1 VGCRRVLVSRDWS
14 GKTLAE
20 HRADRAAAVREA
32 LLSAGMVARR
42 LNGSRRAVSDGLPG
56 SCGRMSGTRWRSGAS
71 SSRCWRRRR
80 GTGRCPQADRDVP
93 RAHTA
98 VHCGVGIVG
107 HRDRLGRGRR
117 RSDRA
122 RGGVVA
128 WPAALITVFAFQRNV
143 NGIGW
148 RLGKPRYLLIGYG
161 LPLVECS
168 FVYGVVWLVGL
179 GGLRGDVPEAARTL
193 VVITPGLLGGI
204 FLALGEEIGWRG
216 LLVPQLARLTTFTK
230 TALLSGGIQAVWH
243 WPFVLFA
250 GFSSAADRGTPSAS

>member
-1 VGCRRVLVSRDWS
+1 
-14 GKTLAE
+14 
-20 HRADRAAAVREA
+20 
-32 LLSAGMVARR
+32 MVARR

-148 RLGKPRYLLIGYG
+148 RLGKPRTG
-161 LPLVECS
+161 CRWWSARS
-168 FVYGVVWLVGL
+168 FTASSWLVGL
-179 GGLRGDVPEAARTL
+179 GGLRGDVPGAARTL